1 MATGFNERLSEGL
14 AVVSCIDPDAYTAA
28 AYNGDVID
36 MQKYKRVM
44 FIVQAG
50 ALGTSATLDW
60 VLKGD
65 TASGGSYSTT
75 ITGKSITQLTEAGTD
90 SDKQVI
96 VEVTAE
102 EVAAQG
108 FRYIRETLTVG
119 TATSDAG
126 SVAVGFG
133 MRYSPASEFDLASV
147 DEIVA

>member
-1 MATGFNERLSEGL
+1 MATGFQERLSEGL

-36 MQKYKRVM
+36 MKFFRRVLY
-44 FIVQAG
+44 IVQAG
-50 ALGTSATLDW
+50 TLGTNATVDW

-90 SDKQVI
+90 SDKQVVI
-96 VEVTAE
+96 EVTAE

-108 FRYIRETLTVG
+108 FRYIRDTLTVG

-126 SVAVGFG
+126 VIAVAAA
-133 MRYSPASEFDLASV
+133 MRYSPASDYDLASV

>member
-28 AYNGDVID
+28 AYTGDVID

-44 FIVQAG
+44 FIVMAG
-50 ALGTSATLDW
+50 DLGSSATVDW

-75 ITGKSITQLTEAGTD
+75 ITGKSITQLTQAGTD
-90 SDKQVI
+90 DNKQVI
-96 VEVTAE
+96 IEVTAE

-108 FRYIRETLTVG
+108 YRYIRETLTVG

-126 SVAVGFG
+126 SVALAFGF
-133 MRYSPASEFDLASV
+133 RNSPASDTDLSSV

>member
-1 MATGFNERLSEGL
+1 MNNERLSENL

-36 MQKYKRVM
+36 MKLYERVM
-44 FIVQAG
+44 FIVMAG
-50 ALGTSATLDW
+50 TLGTNATVDW

-65 TASGGSYSTT
+65 TASDGSYSTT

-90 SDKQVI
+90 SDKQVVI
-96 VEVTAE
+96 EVTAE

-108 FRYIRETLTVG
+108 FRYIRETMTVG

-126 SVAVGFG
+126 SIAIAG
-133 MRYSPASEFDLASV
+133 RLSYSPASEYDLASV

>member
-1 MATGFNERLSEGL
+1 MYNQRLSESL
-14 AVVSCIDPDAYTAA
+14 AVVSCIDPDANGAGA
-28 AYNGDVID
+28 INGDVID
-36 MQKYKRVM
+36 MKNFRRVL
-44 FIVQAG
+44 FIIMAG
-50 ALGTSATLDW
+50 TLGASATLDW

-65 TASGGSYSTT
+65 TASGGSFSTT
-75 ITGKSITQLTEAGTD
+75 INGKSITQLTQAGTD
-90 SDKQVI
+90 DDKQVV

-126 SVAVGFG
+126 TLALADFS
-133 MRYSPASEFDLASV
+133 RYSPASEYDLASV

>member
-1 MATGFNERLSEGL
+1 MATGFQERLSEGL
-14 AVVSCIDPDAYTAA
+14 AVVSCIDPDVYTAA

-36 MQKYKRVM
+36 MSKFKRVM
-44 FIVQAG
+44 FIIQAG
-50 ALGTSATLDW
+50 TLGTNATVDW

-65 TASGGSYSTT
+65 TTSGGSYSTT

-90 SDKQVI
+90 SDKQVV

-108 FRYIRETLTVG
+108 YRYIRETLTVG

-126 SVAVGFG
+126 SVAIGFG
-133 MRYSPASEFDLASV
+133 SRYSPTSDNDLASV